1 VVRDADPPPR
11 FGSRIPRHTLRVPRP
26 PAPRFTCSRTAPP
39 SREPL
44 PSSPAT
50 MSAAPAS
57 RASRVRRTATLRG
70 STGAESI
77 TTSANALLRSRT
89 SAHQAARVGSRGR
102 TIQSPSS
109 LPNGAQSRGAS
120 VRIASM
126 YATHPDRSS
135 VSATMRRRRVAFPL
149 PRAPTIS
156 VNRPRGS
163 PPPTSPASSS
173 ATPVG
178 SASALVPGGAERGRG
193 RRSTRDCGS
202 IGRSAST
209 AAAAQIAAEQG
220 ELSYPE

>member
-126 YATHPDRSS
+126 YAGGGLPSRCRARPRSPS
-135 VSATMRRRRVAFPL
+135 TGPVAARRRRVPHPAPRHPSGVPARWFPVERRGEGEEDRRETVGASDVLRVLLRL
-149 PRAPTIS
+149 PR
-156 VNRPRGS
+156 
-163 PPPTSPASSS
+163 
-173 ATPVG
+173 
-178 SASALVPGGAERGRG
+178 LL
-193 RRSTRDCGS
+193 
-202 IGRSAST
+202 
-209 AAAAQIAAEQG
+209 
-220 ELSYPE
+220 LSKGN